1 MEILKRKNVNILVVG
16 DSMLDKYIYSSSK
29 RISPEAPVPVLNPY
43 KSEFKLGGAANVANN
58 ISALGA
64 NVTLLS
70 IIGDDENQLVIKD
83 MTKKEKIDSIFIEQ
97 KNSKTTLKVRI
108 MANGQQ
114 ITRLDY
120 DMNIKIEFV
129 EKLINEFKKIFKNYD
144 LILLSDYNK
153 GSLTY
158 ASQIINTASDLN
170 IPVIVDPKGDDF
182 KKYKNAD
189 LITPNLSEFNLIVG
203 KTNSLEEEIIKGRHI
218 LKKFNIKNLL
228 LTKGKDGMIF
238 ISKDNFLN
246 LPSEAK
252 EVFDVTGAGD
262 TVISTFAVSL
272 ASDNSYFESTRI
284 SNYAASLAV
293 SKLGT
298 STVSKKELDD
308 AISKFSVN
316 LNFKKYISISEIPR
330 LKRIIK
336 KKKVVFTNG
345 CFDILHPGHLDLL
358 KECRELGEIVIVALN
373 SDISIKKIKG
383 EKRPINNLSQR
394 IEMLNHI
401 NYVDYI
407 VSFDELTP
415 ENLIREI
422 RPNFLVKGG
431 DYKIDEIIG
440 SEFMDSIN
448 GQVVLVQFK
457 DGYSSSNIINKIIK
471 DNA

>member
-1 MEILKRKNVNILVVG
+1 M
-16 DSMLDKYIYSSSK
+16 
-29 RISPEAPVPVLNPY
+29 
-43 KSEFKLGGAANVANN
+43 
-58 ISALGA
+58 
-64 NVTLLS
+64 
-70 IIGDDENQLVIKD
+70 
-83 MTKKEKIDSIFIEQ
+83 
-97 KNSKTTLKVRI
+97 
-108 MANGQQ
+108 
-114 ITRLDY
+114 
-120 DMNIKIEFV
+120 
-129 EKLINEFKKIFKNYD
+129 
-144 LILLSDYNK
+144 
-153 GSLTY
+153 
-158 ASQIINTASDLN
+158 
-170 IPVIVDPKGDDF
+170 
-182 KKYKNAD
+182 
-189 LITPNLSEFNLIVG
+189 
-203 KTNSLEEEIIKGRHI
+203 
-218 LKKFNIKNLL
+218 
-228 LTKGKDGMIF
+228 
-238 ISKDNFLN
+238 
-246 LPSEAK
+246 PSEAK

-272 ASDNSYFESTRI
+272 ASENDYFESTRI

-298 STVSKKELDD
+298 ATVSKKELNDE
-308 AISKFSVN
+308 ISKFSLN
-316 LNFKKYISISEIPR
+316 LNFKKYISISEITR
-330 LKRIIK
+330 LKRIINN
-336 KKKVVFTNG
+336 KKVVFTNG

-358 KECRELGEIVIVALN
+358 KECRKLGEIVIVALN

-422 RPNFLVKGG
+422 RPNFLVKG